1 MTLLLPD
8 LDFTVALVL
17 LEFLYTDDVYTRLL
31 PNERLVRD
39 VMAAAVVSSKIL
51 LKIFSFVHIFFYW
64 RQFRDRYL
72 LIGTLECFHPIYFFF
87 GAFFIV

>member
-51 LKIFSFVHIFFYW
+51 IKIFFIFSS
-64 RQFRDRYL
+64 
-72 LIGTLECFHPIYFFF
+72 FFF
-87 GAFFIV
+87 TGDNFATDTYS

>member
-51 LKIFSFVHIFFYW
+51 LKIFFIFFS
-64 RQFRDRYL
+64 
-72 LIGTLECFHPIYFFF
+72 
-87 GAFFIV
+87 

>member
-39 VMAAAVVSSKIL
+39 VMAAAVVSS
-51 LKIFSFVHIFFYW
+51 
-64 RQFRDRYL
+64 
-72 LIGTLECFHPIYFFF
+72 
-87 GAFFIV
+87 